1 VARRF
6 SIGSG
11 QCHGTAQQGSMSVGR
26 GLGSAALGG
35 SAEVGWCEVA
45 VGPGMCWSTYVVWY
59 VLCSTGGGRRCNGWH
74 CGPHDDNW
82 VPWLIAANSI

>member
-1 VARRF
+1 MARRF

-26 GLGSAALGG
+26 GLGSAALGS

-45 VGPGMCWSTYVVWY
+45 VGPRMCWSTYVVW
-59 VLCSTGGGRRCNGWH
+59 CSARRVVEEGVMAGIA
-74 CGPHDDNW
+74 GPMMTAGSHG
-82 VPWLIAANSI
+82 

>member
-45 VGPGMCWSTYVVWY
+45 VGLGCVGLHM
-59 VLCSTGGGRRCNGWH
+59 LCGALLDGRWKK
-74 CGPHDDNW
+74 
-82 VPWLIAANSI
+82 V